1 MKNVFKICLNWK
13 ILLWVGIVILL
24 AYLFVPNIASY
35 SWVLFVLV
43 CPLSMM
49 LMMAGMNHSQDNKT
63 EKVFVCTECG
73 MSYKEVELARKCTL
87 WCKEHHSC
95 NLEITKH
102 AIK

>member
-1 MKNVFKICLNWK
+1 MNWK
-13 ILLWVGIVILL
+13 VLLGIGVVILL

-35 SWVLFVLV
+35 SWVLLVLA

-49 LMMAGMNHSQDNKT
+49 LMMAGMDHSKNKP
-63 EKVFVCTECG
+63 EKVFVCPECG
-73 MSYKEVELARKCTL
+73 FGYTDAEWAKKCAT

-102 AIK
+102 AVENKNN

>member
-1 MKNVFKICLNWK
+1 MCINWK
-13 ILLWVGIVILL
+13 VLLGIGVVILL

-35 SWVLFVLV
+35 SWVLLALA

-49 LMMAGMNHSQDNKT
+49 FMMAGMDHDKPD
-63 EKVFVCTECG
+63 KVFACTECG
-73 MSYKEVELARKCTL
+73 MSYKEVELAKQCAA

-102 AIK
+102 AVK